1 MYGFTLNGLNR
12 VHFFW
17 SKEFRQSPQMGGMEC
32 LDELLGINPGVKVIL
47 TSGYSLNGQGKEA
60 MRPELRGFI
69 RKPFQVA
76 DLLTAVRKAL
86 DA

>member
-1 MYGFTLNGLNR
+1 
-12 VHFFW
+12 
-17 SKEFRQSPQMGGMEC
+17 MGGIEC
-32 LDELLGINPGVKVIL
+32 LDELLKINPGVKVIL
-47 TSGYSLNGQGKEA
+47 TSGYSLNGHGKKA
-60 MRPELRGFI
+60 MRPELKGFI